1 MNSLEIV
8 SSIKTQSRK
17 KYYDENALKAYKDNL
32 KSYKKNKNNQA
43 TPATP
48 ATKPTPL
55 SFSIPYDYAVIN
67 EFLQINNVN
76 TEGINLINL
85 KTTKGN
91 KRRAKNIIEIV
102 KGIDKRMV
110 PLPRSFTKPLYK
122 GITHISKRTLD
133 SNTPVIYKSF
143 SSTTA
148 DYETALNFTYQKS
161 QKMNEH
167 GMAKYDEYSI
177 VLKLQLDPSIKVFDY
192 EDETYEAEYL
202 LERNT
207 IISNFVFNSY
217 DEKEG
222 VYIYDAIVSKYS
234 PELLFI
240 PKPKKASVKFPDFLG
255 LLKSEDTSPNVD
267 DMRKRKRRKRRNS
280 I

>member
-32 KSYKKNKNNQA
+32 KSYKKKQDKPDKKA
-43 TPATP
+43 TP
-48 ATKPTPL
+48 L
-55 SFSIPYDYAVIN
+55 DFSVPYDYAVIN

-85 KTTKGN
+85 KITKGN
-91 KRRAKNIIEIV
+91 KKRAKNIIEIV
-102 KGIDKRMV
+102 KGIDRRMV
-110 PLPRSFTKPLYK
+110 PLPRSFKKPLYK

-161 QKMNEH
+161 QKMDERD
-167 GMAKYDEYSI
+167 MAKYDEYSI

-192 EDETYEAEYL
+192 EDETYEAEFL

-217 DEKEG
+217 DKKEG

-240 PKPKKASVKFPDFLG
+240 PKKASPKFPDFLG
-255 LLKSEDTSPNVD
+255 LLKNEDTSPKVFD
-267 DMRKRKRRKRRNS
+267 IRRRYS

>member
-1 MNSLEIV
+1 MNSLELV

-32 KSYKKNKNNQA
+32 KSYKKKKDNLA
-43 TPATP
+43 TPAIP
-48 ATKPTPL
+48 ATKATPL

-67 EFLQINNVN
+67 EFLQVNNVN
-76 TEGINLINL
+76 TDGINLINL

-91 KRRAKNIIEIV
+91 KKRAKNIIEIV

-110 PLPRSFTKPLYK
+110 QLPRSFKKPLYK

-161 QKMNEH
+161 QKMDEH

>member
-8 SSIKTQSRK
+8 SSIKSQSRK

-43 TPATP
+43 TPAIP
-48 ATKPTPL
+48 ATPL

-67 EFLQINNVN
+67 EFLQVNNVN
-76 TEGINLINL
+76 TDGINLINL

-91 KRRAKNIIEIV
+91 KKRAKNIIEIV

-110 PLPRSFTKPLYK
+110 PLPRSFKKPLYK

-161 QKMNEH
+161 QKMDEH

-217 DEKEG
+217 DKNEG

-255 LLKSEDTSPNVD
+255 LLKNEDISPNVD

>member
-1 MNSLEIV
+1 MNSLELV
-8 SSIKTQSRK
+8 SSIKSHSRK

-32 KSYKKNKNNQA
+32 KSYKKNNVKDK
-43 TPATP
+43 PATP
-48 ATKPTPL
+48 L
-55 SFSIPYDYAVIN
+55 DFSVPYDYAVIN

-85 KTTKGN
+85 KITKGD

-102 KGIDKRMV
+102 KGIDRRMV
-110 PLPRSFTKPLYK
+110 ELPRTFKKPLYK

-133 SNTPVIYKSF
+133 SNMPIIYKSF

-148 DYETALNFTYQKS
+148 NYETALNFTYQMS
-161 QKMNEH
+161 QKMDDY

-192 EDETYEAEYL
+192 EDETYEAEFL

-217 DEKEG
+217 DKNEG

-240 PKPKKASVKFPDFLG
+240 PKKASLKFPDFLG
-255 LLKSEDTSPNVD
+255 LLKN
-267 DMRKRKRRKRRNS
+267 
-280 I
+280 

>member
-1 MNSLEIV
+1 MNSLELV
-8 SSIKTQSRK
+8 SSIKSHSRK

-32 KSYKKNKNNQA
+32 KSYKKNNVKDK
-43 TPATP
+43 PATP
-48 ATKPTPL
+48 L
-55 SFSIPYDYAVIN
+55 DFSVPYDYAVIN

-85 KTTKGN
+85 KTTKGD

-102 KGIDKRMV
+102 KGIDRRMV
-110 PLPRSFTKPLYK
+110 ELPRSFKKPLYK

-133 SNTPVIYKSF
+133 SNMPIIYKSF

-148 DYETALNFTYQKS
+148 NYETALNFTYQMS
-161 QKMNEH
+161 QKMDDY

-192 EDETYEAEYL
+192 EDETYEAEFL

-217 DEKEG
+217 DKNEG

-240 PKPKKASVKFPDFLG
+240 PKKASLKFPDFLG
-255 LLKSEDTSPNVD
+255 LLKN
-267 DMRKRKRRKRRNS
+267 
-280 I
+280 